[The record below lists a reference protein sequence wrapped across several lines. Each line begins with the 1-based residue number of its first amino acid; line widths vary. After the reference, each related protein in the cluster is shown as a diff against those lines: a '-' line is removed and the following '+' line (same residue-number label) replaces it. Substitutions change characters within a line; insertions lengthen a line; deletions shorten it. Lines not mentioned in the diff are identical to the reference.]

1 MCCRANHVRL
11 LIYPVHVN
19 NSCLTILTL
28 VKKHVVGWRYAGS
41 GHGTRPCTATPTTHS
56 LRSGTLPFRSSVDQ
70 IGANI
75 ACQQIAWVYRGPVV
89 ARTAPRAPSLA
100 VALPSSVA
108 AVPTPVLKGRRH
120 VHVCT
125 SSAARQPIGDG
136 RSLAQPMEKTRSG
149 RPETAGPSQ
158 LQPGQLRLAPTG
170 KPAVWRYAHSSR

>member
-11 LIYPVHVN
+11 LIYPVTDN
-19 NSCLTILTL
+19 CLTFLTL
-28 VKKHVVGWRYAGS
+28 VKKYVVGWRYAGS

-100 VALPSSVA
+100 VALLLSHGAAHDHGCHSARVGMRPSSA
-108 AVPTPVLKGRRH
+108 PKLY
-120 VHVCT
+120 
-125 SSAARQPIGDG
+125 
-136 RSLAQPMEKTRSG
+136 RSG
-149 RPETAGPSQ
+149 RVLCHAVGGATV
-158 LQPGQLRLAPTG
+158 GQLLALR
-170 KPAVWRYAHSSR
+170 WHSAHVADDVRQQ